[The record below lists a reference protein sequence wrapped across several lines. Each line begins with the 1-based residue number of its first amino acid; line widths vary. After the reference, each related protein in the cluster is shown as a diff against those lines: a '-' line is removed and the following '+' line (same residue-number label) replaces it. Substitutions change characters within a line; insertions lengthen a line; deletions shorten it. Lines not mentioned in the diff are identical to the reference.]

1 MSVWFL
7 RKKRDGVELFLSI
20 FLLNSHISAF
30 MNQSQIV
37 TTKRR
42 NMADIAII
50 ENRIVTLRQKQVM
63 LDREIDSTLA
73 EIQKILGIEV
83 K

>member
-1 MSVWFL
+1 
-7 RKKRDGVELFLSI
+7 
-20 FLLNSHISAF
+20 
-30 MNQSQIV
+30 
-37 TTKRR
+37 
-42 NMADIAII
+42 MADIAII